1 MQIVAVGVKA
11 GNPGTRWATLL
22 PTSRSHDMVRAGE
35 GTRGSLPWIL
45 AKGRVRKLL
54 FAPGLCTSAQG
65 QLEQFAGAQP
75 MELLSYGPR
84 AERSR
89 AVDGA
94 RCSAL
99 QVQNLCGTE
108 VFLHMPLA
116 SCQSNSTYG
125 SQHQRLN
132 GTLNDSSRAYGNAP
146 CP

>member
-1 MQIVAVGVKA
+1 
-11 GNPGTRWATLL
+11 
-22 PTSRSHDMVRAGE
+22 MVPAGE
-35 GTRGSLPWIL
+35 GARGSLAWIL

-75 MELLSYGPR
+75 TELLCHGPG

-99 QVQNLCGTE
+99 QVQNSCGTE

-116 SCQSNSTYG
+116 SFQSNSTYG
-125 SQHQRLN
+125 SQEHQRLK